1 MVPGSLNKS
10 RPDRDDYVTI
20 NWENIDL
27 GVRFNFLKF
36 GGEAW
41 TTNNQPYNYMSVTG
55 LSYPITLG

>member
-1 MVPGSLNKS
+1 MVHGSLNKS

-20 NWENIDL
+20 NWDNIDF

-36 GGEAW
+36 GGEGW

-55 LSYPITLG
+55 SNI